1 MNVAGK
7 SDVGEL
13 VGRGPELKRLLA
25 LMEDA
30 RSGRGRA
37 ALVLGE
43 AGIGKTRL
51 TEAFAAATAQAGIRV
66 AWGRCTDA
74 ESPAYWPWRQLLR
87 ALGGTTSL
95 GVTTDGT
102 GGRDVLFATVANE
115 LEQAAAAVGPMVLV
129 VDDIHWADPSS
140 LALLRFVV
148 SVLPDLPA
156 VLVLTARD
164 DPLELSTAAADLLR
178 DLPSAVQRIPLGGL
192 DSASTYALVQGLWGI
207 APAAFMSEV
216 HQRTNGNPFFVQ
228 EVTNLRLLQGERPG
242 FAVPPGVGQVV
253 GRRLAR
259 LSQAAH
265 ALLEVSSVIDDEL
278 DPELLAL
285 MTDRSPEEIGR
296 MLDEAERARLL
307 VRRDER
313 LVFAH
318 PLIRE
323 TLYEAQS
330 HAARSELHAQVAEAL
345 AEFAARRQVT
355 VDGLDGRLAAHWRQ
369 VSGEHARQRAG
380 QHALAAARG
389 ALRRMGYEQAAR
401 YYRWAL
407 DAGAGD
413 RLSTMLELGE
423 ALVLAGELT
432 QGRAVLAE
440 MAALAR
446 EAERADDLA
455 RAVLAMGGGV
465 GGFEVEVGDASQQ
478 RFLEQAL
485 RLLPEADSALRA
497 LVLARLS
504 VTITGAGTLARRIEL
519 AHQAVSIAQ
528 RVGDVR
534 AEVGALAAYC
544 DAISGPRHV
553 LERMEAADR
562 MIELTGMVDDQAL
575 SLLARRIRLV
585 ALFEQGQFA
594 LADADITAYARIAEQ
609 LRLPLYLWPVPI
621 WRGMRALMQSQLD
634 VAWRYS
640 EEAEELGRR
649 AQSINAEIMVLTLRA
664 AHAVATGTTGTL
676 LDRLDWVTEVVGA
689 SYLVDIFVAATSAES
704 DPVRSRQLFERV
716 RAAGSQR
723 PF

>member
-13 VGRGPELKRLLA
+13 VGRSQELERLLA
-25 LMEDA
+25 LLEDA

-51 TEAFAAATAQAGIRV
+51 TEAFAAAAAQVGIRV

-87 ALGGTTSL
+87 ALRGTTSL

-178 DLPSAVQRIPLGGL
+178 DLPLGRPTDPTWRSGFGQHSRTRSGSVGYL
-192 DSASTYALVQGLWGI
+192 
-207 APAAFMSEV
+207 APAAFVTEV

-242 FAVPPGVGQVV
+242 FAVPPGVRQVL

-265 ALLEVSSVIDDEL
+265 ALLAVSSVIDDEL

-285 MTDRSPEEIGR
+285 MTGRSPEEVVR
-296 MLDEAERARLL
+296 LLDESERARLL
-307 VRRDER
+307 VRREEA

-323 TLYEAQS
+323 TLYETQS

-345 AEFAARRQVT
+345 AEHAAGRHVPI
-355 VDGLDGRLAAHWRQ
+355 DGLDGQLAAHWRRA
-369 VSGEHARQRAG
+369 SGEHARRRAG
-380 QHALAAARG
+380 EHALAAARG
-389 ALRRMGYEQAAR
+389 AVRRMGYEQAAR

-432 QGRAVLAE
+432 QGRALLAE

-485 RLLPEADSALRA
+485 RLLPDADSALRA

-519 AHQAVSIAQ
+519 ARQAVSIAQ

-562 MIELTGMVDDQAL
+562 MIELTGMVDDPAL
-575 SLLARRIRLV
+575 TLLARRIRLV

-594 LADADITAYARIAEQ
+594 LADADIAAYCARCRTA
-609 LRLPLYLWPVPI
+609 P
-621 WRGMRALMQSQLD
+621 
-634 VAWRYS
+634 
-640 EEAEELGRR
+640 
-649 AQSINAEIMVLTLRA
+649 
-664 AHAVATGTTGTL
+664 VATVPVARTNL
-676 LDRLDWVTEVVGA
+676 ARDAGA
-689 SYLVDIFVAATSAES
+689 DAK
-704 DPVRSRQLFERV
+704 PV
-716 RAAGSQR
+716 
-723 PF
+723 

>member
-13 VGRGPELKRLLA
+13 VGRRQELGRLLA
-25 LMEDA
+25 LLEDA
-30 RSGRGRA
+30 RAGHGRA

-51 TEAFAAATAQAGIRV
+51 TEAFAAAAAQAEIRV

-87 ALGGTTSL
+87 ALHGSTSL

-129 VDDIHWADPSS
+129 LDDIHWADPSS

-178 DLPSAVQRIPLGGL
+178 ELPPAVQRIPLGGL
-192 DSASTYALVQGLWGI
+192 DSASTQALVMGVWGI
-207 APAAFMSEV
+207 APAAFVSEV

-242 FAVPPGVGQVV
+242 FAVPPGVRQVL

-259 LSQAAH
+259 LSQAVH
-265 ALLEVSSVIDDEL
+265 ALLAVSSVIDDEL

-285 MTDRSPEEIGR
+285 MTGRLPEEVVR
-296 MLDEAERARLL
+296 LLDEGERAGLL
-307 VRRDER
+307 ARRDEA

-330 HAARSELHAQVAEAL
+330 HAVRAELHAQVAEAL
-345 AEFAARRQVT
+345 AEHAARRQIPI
-355 VDGLDGRLAAHWRQ
+355 DGLDGRLAAHWRRA
-369 VSGEHARQRAG
+369 SGEHARRRAG
-380 QHALAAARG
+380 EHALAAARG

-423 ALVLAGELT
+423 ALVLGWRVDPGSGSPGGD
-432 QGRAVLAE
+432 GRAGTGGR
-440 MAALAR
+440 AR
-446 EAERADDLA
+446 GRPCP
-455 RAVLAMGGGV
+455 G
-465 GGFEVEVGDASQQ
+465 S
-478 RFLEQAL
+478 
-485 RLLPEADSALRA
+485 
-497 LVLARLS
+497 
-504 VTITGAGTLARRIEL
+504 TG
-519 AHQAVSIAQ
+519 H
-528 RVGDVR
+528 
-534 AEVGALAAYC
+534 
-544 DAISGPRHV
+544 
-553 LERMEAADR
+553 
-562 MIELTGMVDDQAL
+562 
-575 SLLARRIRLV
+575 
-585 ALFEQGQFA
+585 
-594 LADADITAYARIAEQ
+594 
-609 LRLPLYLWPVPI
+609 
-621 WRGMRALMQSQLD
+621 
-634 VAWRYS
+634 
-640 EEAEELGRR
+640 GRR
-649 AQSINAEIMVLTLRA
+649 GGWFRGRSRRRQPA
-664 AHAVATGTTGTL
+664 AFPG
-676 LDRLDWVTEVVGA
+676 
-689 SYLVDIFVAATSAES
+689 TSA
-704 DPVRSRQLFERV
+704 
-716 RAAGSQR
+716 
-723 PF
+723 